1 MQKIKKI
8 AKFLFLF
15 ILSLSTS
22 CYFFMNILDGD
33 LIKFESFNT
42 LALEE
47 EKALLCGDCQIQ
59 LGSGHQRGAAAKAQR
74 AGKAISDAAGG
85 RVP

>member
-47 EKALLCGDCQIQ
+47 EKEEEYLQKVLEIIVNKDDNLKTLFKEDDGDNR
-59 LGSGHQRGAAAKAQR
+59 S
-74 AGKAISDAAGG
+74 SF
-85 RVP
+85 